1 MPQLVR
7 RNFRRSSPSRFP
19 FSSASSI
26 VRRSTRFWISLWGG
40 GRYSPFDTICV
51 GIGVSADAVSAPAT
65 KRCSRSLS
73 QLAMAFHSLVVGLD
87 SLLFTSIFRLFF
99 CTPSISLAMIQD
111 NCRVQTQG
119 SPNLGVI
126 SRRVVA
132 EIRQAQ

>member
-26 VRRSTRFWISLWGG
+26 VRRSTRLWISLCGG

-73 QLAMAFHSLVVGLD
+73 QLAMAFHSFVVGFD
-87 SLLFTSIFRLFF
+87 SFVFTNVFGLVSFAHQVYA
-99 CTPSISLAMIQD
+99 SK
-111 NCRVQTQG
+111 
-119 SPNLGVI
+119 
-126 SRRVVA
+126 
-132 EIRQAQ
+132 